1 MQKKLHGLLFLG
13 ILLLFVFGF
22 QSAAS
27 FNKRNE
33 QQQITETIQ
42 KLTLKCYSIEGRY
55 PTSIAYLKEHYGLLI
70 DEEEYRVNYHYEG
83 ANIAPHI
90 DVYKKG
96 RIYENAS

>member
-1 MQKKLHGLLFLG
+1 MQKTLHGLLFLG

-42 KLTLKCYSIEGRY
+42 KLTLKCYSIEGRC
-55 PTSIAYLKEHYGLLI
+55 PTSIAYLKEHYGVTWNE
-70 DEEEYRVNYHYEG
+70 DKYVVDYEIVG
-83 ANIAPHI
+83 SNLMPSVTVIPLM
-90 DVYKKG
+90 
-96 RIYENAS
+96 

>member
-1 MQKKLHGLLFLG
+1 MQKTLHGLLFLG

-22 QSAAS
+22 QS
-27 FNKRNE
+27 NE

>member
-1 MQKKLHGLLFLG
+1 MQKTLHGLLFLG

-70 DEEEYRVNYHYEG
+70 DEEEYRVN
-83 ANIAPHI
+83 
-90 DVYKKG
+90 
-96 RIYENAS
+96 